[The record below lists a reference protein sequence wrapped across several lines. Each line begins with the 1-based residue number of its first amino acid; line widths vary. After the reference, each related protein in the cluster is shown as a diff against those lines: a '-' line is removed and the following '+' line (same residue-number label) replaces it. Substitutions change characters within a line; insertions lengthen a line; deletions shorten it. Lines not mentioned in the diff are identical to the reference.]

1 MITPPNSKFGL
12 ALWMG
17 LRYVRSRNRGVSRS
31 INWVSFGGIVLGIT
45 LLLVVVAVQNGLFRD
60 AEQRILNV
68 VPHVTV
74 PNESASDGYINSLH
88 ESDRVVSVERFAQL
102 SALLTVEGYSTS
114 VVVYAVDSPKEFNA
128 LTSRHTSVQ
137 QVGGAALNPNTIP
150 LGSIASGESFGL
162 TFPVFTGNGLGV
174 ERRWFPWTADVSNN
188 AGLAFPLVV
197 VYVSDLIQRGVLD
210 PSQIEWRITLQ
221 NPWEADS
228 MFADNPHALTWSKVH
243 AEYFRALGLEKTI
256 TFVLLT
262 FVIALASLSIVSGQA
277 MLINSKKT
285 DIAILRTLGA
295 DRMALNLAFAMHGL
309 IIVVAGILVGVLVGM
324 VITETFVHLIHT
336 LLAVFAPTLDVGSL
350 RSISPFLR
358 LTDVVTTVTVSFAI
372 ACFGVLRPLALV
384 LKTNPIDALHSP
396 A

>member
-1 MITPPNSKFGL
+1 MRPKSKLGL

-60 AEQRILNV
+60 AERRVLDV

-74 PNESASDGYINSLH
+74 PSESASPGYIKSLR
-88 ESDRVVSVERFAQL
+88 ESNRVVSVVRFAQL
-102 SALLTVEGYSTS
+102 SALLTVEGYTTS
-114 VVVYAVDSPKEFNA
+114 VVVYAVDSSTEFDA
-128 LTSRHTSVQ
+128 MTSRHSRAQ
-137 QVGGAALNPNTIP
+137 QENGAALNPHSIP
-150 LGSIASGESFGL
+150 LGSIVSGESFGL
-162 TFPVFTGNGLGV
+162 TFPVVIDNGLKV
-174 ERRWFPWTADVSNN
+174 ERRWFRWTADVTNN
-188 AGLAFPLVV
+188 AGLEFPLVV
-197 VYVSDLIQRGVLD
+197 VHVSDLVQSGVLD
-210 PSQIEWRITLQ
+210 PDQIDWRVTLN
-221 NPWEADS
+221 NPWEADA
-228 MFADNPHALTWSKVH
+228 MFADIPRALTWSQVH

-262 FVIALASLSIVSGQA
+262 FVIALASLNIVSGQA

-295 DRMALNLAFAMHGL
+295 DRMVLNLAFAMHGL
-309 IIVVAGILVGVLVGM
+309 IIVVAGISVGVLVGM
-324 VITETFVHLIHT
+324 AITETFEYMRDT
-336 LLAVFAPTLDVGSL
+336 FFSVFRPTLDVGSL
-350 RSISPFLR
+350 RSVSPFLR
-358 LTDVVTTVTVSFAI
+358 TSDVVTTVSVSFAI
-372 ACFGVLRPLALV
+372 ACLGVLRPLALV